1 MSSLTSQH
9 PPLLQ
14 DVIDTMRD
22 NILRSQSTSNT
33 AAITAFDNLVEQ
45 LKAFVNQMNSQSKEI
60 ERLQKLCTKNK
71 VDYTIPP
78 KVPHKGEVAQS
89 TPQPT
94 KTK

>member
-1 MSSLTSQH
+1 MSSLTHQQ

-78 KVPHKGEVAQS
+78 KIPHKGEVAQT